1 MTELY
6 LSYVQKKAEAD
17 RLAAEAEKL
26 LSQIINSIS
35 DSDLLTASETARRL
49 KVSVST
55 ISRMMDDGQLE
66 YTRVRTRRM
75 VLKSSLPTKMSK
87 I

>member
-6 LSYVQKKAEAD
+6 LSYIQKKLEAD
-17 RLAAEAEKL
+17 RLNAEAEKI
-26 LSQIINSIS
+26 LSRIINSIGD
-35 DSDLLTASETARRL
+35 DSGLLTAAETARRL
-49 KVSVST
+49 KVSAST

-66 YTRVRTRRM
+66 FTHVRSRRM
-75 VLKSSLPTKMSK
+75 ILKSSLPG